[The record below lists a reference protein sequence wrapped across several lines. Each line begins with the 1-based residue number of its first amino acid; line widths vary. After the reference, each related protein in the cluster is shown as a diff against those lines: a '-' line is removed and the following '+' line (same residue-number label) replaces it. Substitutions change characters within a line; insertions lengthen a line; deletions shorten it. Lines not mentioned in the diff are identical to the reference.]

1 MKKNFLLGILLLI
14 PMLSYGELF
23 LEITKGS
30 EDQYKVAMIPFEG
43 NSRISKQLHNIIR
56 NDLTRTGE
64 FSVLDEELL
73 LPVKIV
79 NEELIYNDWKLLG
92 MDYLVTGTIV
102 KANNSLDINYEIYDV
117 HKKRKVR
124 SSKVFGI
131 PNQIRQLAHY
141 TSDGIYESIT
151 GIKGIAATKL
161 LYVNETKDSKSIST
175 YKLMLA
181 DSDGANEKILL
192 SSSDPIISPSWSP
205 DGKRVAYV
213 SFETGMAKVFIQEI
227 ASGKRESVLS
237 KNTQI
242 SSPSWSPDGKYLSL
256 TLYQDGNAEI
266 YILRL
271 RDRTLTRMTN
281 QFAIDTESSWSPKGN
296 KILFTSG
303 RSGSPQIYELDL
315 RKLNPKAKRI
325 SFEGTYNAKA
335 SYLPKE
341 EGIIFVHRSANGLF
355 HIALKYKRENFIR
368 VLTEAKMDESPS
380 VAPNGNMVIY
390 GIREKDLSML
400 AGFSLSGAKFKLPAS
415 NGEVR
420 EPSWSNFLR

>member
-1 MKKNFLLGILLLI
+1 MKKNLALAVILLF
-14 PMLSYGELF
+14 PTLSYAELF

-30 EDQYKVAMIPFEG
+30 EDPYKVAMIPFDG
-43 NSRISKQLHNIIR
+43 NSRVSKQLNNIMR
-56 NDLTRTGE
+56 NDLIRTGE
-64 FSVLDEELL
+64 FAILDEELL
-73 LPVKIV
+73 LPVKMI
-79 NEELIYNDWKLLG
+79 EDELVFNDWKLLG

-102 KANNSLDINYEIYDV
+102 NSNNSLDINYEIYDI

-151 GIKGIAATKL
+151 GIKGIAATRL
-161 LYVNETKDSKSIST
+161 LYVNEIKDSKQISS

-192 SSSDPIISPSWSP
+192 SSSEPIISPSWSP
-205 DGKRVAYV
+205 DGKKVAYV
-213 SFETGMAKVFIQEI
+213 SFETGIAKVFIQEI
-227 ASGKRESVLS
+227 ASGNREAVLS
-237 KNTQI
+237 KDTQI

-341 EGIIFVHRSANGLF
+341 EGIIFVHRSNDGLF
-355 HIALKYKRENFIR
+355 HIALKYKKENFIR

-390 GIREKDLSML
+390 GIKEENLSML

-420 EPSWSNFLR
+420 EPAWSNFLR